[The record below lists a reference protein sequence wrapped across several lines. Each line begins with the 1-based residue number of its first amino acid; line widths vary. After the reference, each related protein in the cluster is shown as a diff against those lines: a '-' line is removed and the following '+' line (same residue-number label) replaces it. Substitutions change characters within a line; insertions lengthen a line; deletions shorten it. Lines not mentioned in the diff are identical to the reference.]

1 MTNQKPHS
9 VNETKSKTGGAKK
22 GMTIHANGLC
32 DACNYN
38 EKEFRNKL
46 GGKREV
52 TSRKIRSI
60 QKGNG
65 DYDCLVPGSGGK
77 DSMMTAH
84 ILKYKYGMN
93 PLTCTY
99 SPLLYTDVGW
109 KNMRNWI
116 DVGGFDNVLF
126 SANGKVAGILA
137 REALQNL
144 FHPIQPFK
152 FGLKQYASKIALK
165 FGIDLVFYGEPSFE
179 YGSADPLGQT
189 KPDFDAGWYIND
201 EKDLYISGMHIKDI
215 VKKHSLKEVDI
226 SPYIPLKSTD
236 VKGSALRIENLGW
249 YLPWNP
255 QEAYYYAVEHC
266 GFISDDQ
273 RTDGTY
279 GKYASIDDKFE
290 SLHFYCHFIKF
301 GIGRTDSTRARK

>member
-1 MTNQKPHS
+1 M
-9 VNETKSKTGGAKK
+9 
-22 GMTIHANGLC
+22 
-32 DACNYN
+32 
-38 EKEFRNKL
+38 
-46 GGKREV
+46 
-52 TSRKIRSI
+52 
-60 QKGNG
+60 
-65 DYDCLVPGSGGK
+65 
-77 DSMMTAH
+77 
-84 ILKYKYGMN
+84 
-93 PLTCTY
+93 
-99 SPLLYTDVGW
+99 
-109 KNMRNWI
+109 
-116 DVGGFDNVLF
+116 
-126 SANGKVAGILA
+126 
-137 REALQNL
+137 
-144 FHPIQPFK
+144 
-152 FGLKQYASKIALK
+152 
-165 FGIDLVFYGEPSFE
+165 FYGEPSFE

-301 GIGRTDSTRARK
+301 GIGRTRFDSSQEIRNGHITREEAISLAAQFEGEFPSRYQDDCLHYMGISENEFETATDNARSPYLWFKKNGEWFLRQELPEIEKLRKV